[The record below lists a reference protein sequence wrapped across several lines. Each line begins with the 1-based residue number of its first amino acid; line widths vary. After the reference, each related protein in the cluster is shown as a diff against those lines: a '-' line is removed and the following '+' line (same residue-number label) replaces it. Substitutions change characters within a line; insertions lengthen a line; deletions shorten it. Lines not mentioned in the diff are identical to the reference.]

1 MTNLFKSE
9 IETKPVL
16 VKEQEHATQEI
27 KKKYIAVAPDNRS
40 IPADGMNDHQVCDV
54 L

>member
-9 IETKPVL
+9 IETKAVL
-16 VKEQEHATQEI
+16 VKEQEHARNK
-27 KKKYIAVAPDNRS
+27 KKKYIAVALDNRS